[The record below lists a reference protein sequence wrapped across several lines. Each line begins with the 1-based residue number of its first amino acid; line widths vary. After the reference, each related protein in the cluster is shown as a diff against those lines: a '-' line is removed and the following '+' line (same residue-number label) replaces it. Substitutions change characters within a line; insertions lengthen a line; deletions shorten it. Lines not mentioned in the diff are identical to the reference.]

1 MQKIDFTK
9 NGGFP
14 MTQNALNF
22 LQDGFREPLIA
33 IASLLGDK
41 VIVMGMEEGGSS
53 VAEGWFV
60 YNSELIKFNT
70 CAIGTKVK
78 ITETLLSVEFEDGLT
93 KAVYKIK
100 TAVCDASVGEFDYA
114 DFVRL
119 DTLKEQKATIGL
131 LSSTL
136 SSVSSALTALSSAYA
151 AHTHSWANITG
162 KPAGFITC
170 VGVVDL
176 GDIGTT
182 GGGSDTIITVTI
194 PVAQADNNYIIAG
207 SLVGFNTDLNYDN
220 DVSWVVGSKTSS
232 SFQLALREYA
242 TVAQSLKFEYAIIK
256 TS

>member
-1 MQKIDFTK
+1 MQKIDLTK
-9 NGGFP
+9 NGGLP
-14 MTQNALNF
+14 LTQNLLNF

-33 IASLLGDK
+33 IASLLGNK
-41 VIVMGMEEGGSS
+41 VIVMGMDEGSSS
-53 VAEGWFV
+53 VADGWFV
-60 YNSELIKFNT
+60 YNNELIKFNT

-100 TAVCDASVGEFDYA
+100 TAVCDATGDFDYA

-119 DTLKEQKATIGL
+119 DTLKEQKATIGTL
-131 LSSTL
+131 GSTL
-136 SSVSSALTALSSAYA
+136 STVSSALTALSSAYA
-151 AHTHSWANITG
+151 SHSHSWASITG

-182 GGGSDTIITVTI
+182 GGGSDTIVTVTI

-207 SLVGFNTDLNYDN
+207 SMVGFNTDLNYDN

-232 SFQLALREYA
+232 SFQLAVREYSN
-242 TVAQSLKFEYAIIK
+242 VAQSLKFEYAIIK